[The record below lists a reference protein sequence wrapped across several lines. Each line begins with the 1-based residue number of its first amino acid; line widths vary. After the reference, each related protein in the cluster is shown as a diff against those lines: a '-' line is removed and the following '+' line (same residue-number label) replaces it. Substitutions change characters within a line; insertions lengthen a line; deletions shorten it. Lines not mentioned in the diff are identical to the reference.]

1 MEELTDLEQQRRI
14 AYFSMEIGF
23 HARIPTYSGGLGVLA
38 GDTVVS
44 AADLRVPMVAIT
56 LVHRKGYFVQQLDA
70 DGTQHEQPSSWNP
83 SEFLE
88 ALTPIVC
95 VQIEG
100 RNVFV
105 KTWRYLVR
113 GVSGGTV
120 PIFLLDTDL
129 SENQAED
136 RTLTDHLYGGD
147 QRYRLSQEV
156 ILGIGGLRMLR
167 ALGYREIE
175 RFHMNEGHAALLTL
189 ELLNERTAARG
200 ETTPAMDDIAAVRR
214 QCVFTTHTPVPAGHD
229 QFPVNLVDQILGRQ
243 DTLRS
248 HTNSFRDN
256 HLNLTYLA
264 LNLSRYANAVAR
276 RHGEVSRQMFPEYAV
291 DSITN
296 GVHAAT
302 WTSDAFS
309 ALFDQHIPG
318 WRQDNFDLRLAMGIS
333 RDEIWEAHMKSK
345 RLLVDVINRQMSVAM
360 DPELL
365 TLGFARRAAAY
376 KRADLLL
383 SDVERLKS
391 IAAKFGPIQIVYAG
405 KAHPRDTGGKDIIRR
420 VHEAMHNLGPQ
431 IKAVYLPNYEMP
443 LGRLITGGVDV
454 WVNTPQRPLEASGTS
469 GMKAALNGVPSLSVL
484 DGWWIEG
491 HIEGVTGWSIGT
503 SSAEGD
509 QSKDASD
516 LFLKLE
522 RVILPLFYGLP
533 FAYAEVMRSAIAL
546 NGSFFNTQRMVEQY
560 VRNAYFPAAAMV
572 EETVG

>member
-1 MEELTDLEQQRRI
+1 MAIDRPLD
-14 AYFSMEIGF
+14 G
-23 HARIPTYSGGLGVLA
+23 H
-38 GDTVVS
+38 S
-44 AADLRVPMVAIT
+44 ARVPP
-56 LVHRKGYFVQQLDA
+56 RD
-70 DGTQHEQPSSWNP
+70 E
-83 SEFLE
+83 
-88 ALTPIVC
+88 
-95 VQIEG
+95 
-100 RNVFV
+100 
-105 KTWRYLVR
+105 
-113 GVSGGTV
+113 
-120 PIFLLDTDL
+120 
-129 SENQAED
+129 
-136 RTLTDHLYGGD
+136 D

-469 GMKAALNGVPSLSVL
+469 GMKAALNGVPSLSIL

-491 HIEGVTGWSIGT
+491 CVEGVTGWAIGNDEDWHNGA
-503 SSAEGD
+503 SEGEAA
-509 QSKDASD
+509 KDAQ
-516 LFLKLE
+516 LLYEKLE
-522 RVILPLFYGLP
+522 GAVLPMYHEHRGCFIDI
-533 FAYAEVMRSAIAL
+533 MRQAIAI
-546 NGSFFNTQRMVEQY
+546 NGSYFNTQRMVQEY
-560 VRNAYFPAAAMV
+560 VVRAYYS
-572 EETVG
+572 